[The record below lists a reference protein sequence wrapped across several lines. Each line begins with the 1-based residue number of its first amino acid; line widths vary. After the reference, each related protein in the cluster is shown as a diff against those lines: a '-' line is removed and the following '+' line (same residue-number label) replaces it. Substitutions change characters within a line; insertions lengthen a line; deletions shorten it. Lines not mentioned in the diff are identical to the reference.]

1 MGGGGGGGGFGVLF
15 YKMRK
20 FFFISTQKRCLQ
32 FDVYF
37 ILFRKK
43 DESD

>member
-1 MGGGGGGGGFGVLF
+1 MLNKQKKSVL
-15 YKMRK
+15 KVI
-20 FFFISTQKRCLQ
+20 ISTQKRCLQ

-43 DESD
+43 DEFD